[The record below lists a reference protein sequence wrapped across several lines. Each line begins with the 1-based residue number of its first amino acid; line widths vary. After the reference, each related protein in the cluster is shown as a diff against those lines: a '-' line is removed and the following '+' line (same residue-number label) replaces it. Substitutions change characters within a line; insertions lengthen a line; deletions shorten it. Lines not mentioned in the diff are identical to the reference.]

1 MATSYKLTY
10 FNLRARAEPT
20 RLVFAYAG
28 VDYEDIRVIYENLAE
43 EWLPMKNSKYQIN
56 INFSVRTDLNIDEL
70 ENLFIEIRKPNSKPF
85 IVVNWYRPPNS
96 PVELFSHLENLIA
109 RLDLTSLEFF
119 LLGDMNADMAS
130 ANNDNNARQ
139 LANIADI
146 YGLRQLISEPT
157 RITDKSATLIDLIFT
172 NCPERVVCSGVAHI
186 SISDHS
192 LVYVFRKLSIN
203 FRKGHTSV
211 MYRNFKT
218 FNRAKFRN
226 DVYNENWEFMDS
238 SLVPTK

>member
-1 MATSYKLTY
+1 
-10 FNLRARAEPT
+10 
-20 RLVFAYAG
+20 
-28 VDYEDIRVIYENLAE
+28 
-43 EWLPMKNSKYQIN
+43 
-56 INFSVRTDLNIDEL
+56 
-70 ENLFIEIRKPNSKPF
+70 
-85 IVVNWYRPPNS
+85 
-96 PVELFSHLENLIA
+96 
-109 RLDLTSLEFF
+109 
-119 LLGDMNADMAS
+119 MNADMAS
-130 ANNDNNARQ
+130 TNNDNNVRQ

-226 DVYNENWEFMDS
+226 DIYNENWEFLDS
-238 SLVPTK
+238 SLDPNVNGFWPSATCSVMIRYMNIVYFSTLGTLNVENAT